1 MRHAAPKAHKGL
13 GAKSLTNSLFA
24 SRTGSHSAQGVRAK
38 QAAAGDAQALAIDED
53 LAAKLNEVAPLTR
66 KAIRQTAKAAQ
77 RKHNILTSVSLAT
90 LVGTAAT
97 SMAFMKGEGST
108 VLAAEDPTETTQVH
122 RIADGSASRS
132 DTREALDS
140 ATASSETA
148 TATSEVSSSSAKVN
162 VTIDNGKTV
171 STTNAGKWGLGGD
184 NSIAAIGTFFLD
196 HIFTKDKFSIETKAS
211 AKFGYNR
218 IKAVPEGEE
227 GEVGIWYKNQDEFW
241 VQTAP
246 SFNFSKNWSYGA
258 MLKFRTQFA
267 NGYKARTQQKEIHR
281 KSTFMSPGYLDLSVG
296 LTYNCPNKSFPVKIN
311 MSPVALSAV
320 FVESKQIRENFV
332 YDFSE
337 ANKEAGTR
345 KYVEPYGVPSNKT
358 SKYEGGSSIQ
368 IDFDRKFGNRDV
380 LRYRTTFFSFY
391 GWISN
396 LGQKNKIA
404 KFSDYIAAYDKWE
417 ADGKDQETKPTLP
430 IHPTVRWENTLD
442 IKATKYLTT
451 SIYFQLYYNRAQ
463 SYAVQTQAILS
474 VGLSYTFQNKPKPK
488 K

>member
-1 MRHAAPKAHKGL
+1 MNKCTTL
-13 GAKSLTNSLFA
+13 LLTTAILLA
-24 SRTGSHSAQGVRAK
+24 GS
-38 QAAAGDAQALAIDED
+38 AAAQISIDRVEPQSGEVSFADSIRRQQVERDAFSLAKYRAER
-53 LAAKLNEVAPLTR
+53 A
-66 KAIRQTAKAAQ
+66 AIRKERNYLEISASVQGT
-77 RKHNILTSVSLAT
+77 LTS
-90 LVGTAAT
+90 
-97 SMAFMKGEGST
+97 FN
-108 VLAAEDPTETTQVH
+108 DPW
-122 RIADGSASRS
+122 I
-132 DTREALDS
+132 
-140 ATASSETA
+140 
-148 TATSEVSSSSAKVN
+148 EVS
-162 VTIDNGKTV
+162 
-171 STTNAGKWGLGGD
+171 GGD

-430 IHPTVRWENTLD
+430 IHPTVRWHPLPNLLPNG
-442 IKATKYLTT
+442 I
-451 SIYFQLYYNRAQ
+451 RH
-463 SYAVQTQAILS
+463 
-474 VGLSYTFQNKPKPK
+474 
-488 K
+488 